1 MERLAMLLATWV
13 ISLDTNAATR
23 ILWDV
28 AKLYRAS
35 TSEEERKQLLQ
46 FQAEVC
52 ALVGRPAVVVEAED
66 QADDESEDLS
76 GPSRSNQGVPDLGS

>member
-13 ISLDTNAATR
+13 ISLDANAATR
-23 ILWDV
+23 ILWEA

-66 QADDESEDLS
+66 QADDESEDRS